1 MFKKQDIKDKKNTY
15 ILTLIK
21 VLMLSSARDKALTI
35 YKKARSLCC
44 QNQNARAVTLSENA
58 PVPWPIGH
66 HFISCIFASLAQTNV
81 LLIEMGWRKMLKC
94 SVLFLNGI

>member
-1 MFKKQDIKDKKNTY
+1 MQ
-15 ILTLIK
+15 
-21 VLMLSSARDKALTI
+21 SSARDKALTI

-44 QNQNARAVTLSENA
+44 QYQKDRAATLAENV

-66 HFISCIFASLAQTNV
+66 HFISCIFVSLAQTNV
-81 LLIEMGWRKMLKC
+81 LVIEMGWGKMLKC